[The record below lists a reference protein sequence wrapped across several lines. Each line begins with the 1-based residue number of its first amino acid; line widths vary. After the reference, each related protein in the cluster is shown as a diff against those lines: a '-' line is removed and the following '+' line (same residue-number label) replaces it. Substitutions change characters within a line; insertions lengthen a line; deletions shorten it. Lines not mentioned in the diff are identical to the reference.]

1 MEKQPVCPQLH
12 IWRQLYTALEEAY
25 QQASVAGMPPPP
37 PVYNMQAW
45 ELSTDSQ
52 KQQRWA
58 ATRAWADQHG
68 FAHLISDLSDDEC
81 YDGD

>member
-45 ELSTDSQ
+45 ELSSDVH

-58 ATRAWADQHG
+58 DTQAWAKQHG
-68 FAHLISDLSDDEC
+68 FYHYISELGSEDY